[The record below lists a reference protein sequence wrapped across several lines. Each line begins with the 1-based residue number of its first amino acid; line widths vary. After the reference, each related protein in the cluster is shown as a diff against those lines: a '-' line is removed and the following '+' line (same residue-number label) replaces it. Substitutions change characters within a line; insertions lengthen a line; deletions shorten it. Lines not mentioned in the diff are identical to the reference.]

1 MQSWQASC
9 VAVTLRFVRLS
20 SAALLLHGA
29 TLKAQT
35 RPDGSTTQESARVAL
50 RDYSERR
57 FASPDGLRSLAVFA
71 VEALSDGSLWIGTEA
86 GPHRFTGT
94 RFERVEIPGSSTHVR
109 SIARASN
116 GSIWFG
122 TRTGVV
128 RRLPDGSMREFD
140 TSDGLTAGTVYS
152 LAVSNAYDGTE
163 RVVAATSE
171 GIAVY
176 MGSGRWASIPLPPN
190 VEAAGLVVRARKRVT
205 GRDELWLATSSGT
218 AARWRDGQWD
228 GVYGAAQGLRV
239 RSVEQFGMA
248 SDSARTLYAGTS
260 EGVFVFDE
268 STSTGRWSL
277 VRGSPLYS
285 YRVATVPHADG
296 SHDLWVGTLDGL
308 LMRKRGATWDTV
320 QLRSTEPRTPVHALT
335 AVRGHAGG
343 FAVYVGTFGDG
354 MVRLSVGRAATLVS
368 EQTGLRLSITS
379 VLEEPLGQPGVTW
392 IGTSN
397 FGVVEVAA
405 GRARTI
411 ATYDDVVD
419 GRVVTVFTR
428 GSGAAAE
435 VWVGAVLGAW
445 RREGGRWMRRDVGIG
460 SMSVTRFASERTA
473 EDSSPLLA
481 ATAVGLRRWDGER
494 WNPVEGAPQGAA
506 TYVLGESPT
515 DSSVWIAGGFGTAVR
530 RAGTWLV
537 DSSLLRREEP
547 AIVRALCRL
556 ATSEGDR
563 ILAASNRG
571 VFFRDRSDA
580 AWRDLPARIH
590 DFFRSDVIN
599 AIRCDDASRVLVATN
614 DGVAVLDLSDRD
626 TSAWHMVT
634 MFGPADGLPSPVM
647 QAIGE
652 GGGPGERWIGT
663 AHGVGRID
671 VRDLPE
677 PDPSVFRM
685 RIVSGNDAQL
695 VSDGTRVDFE
705 DNRVAIDLT
714 LPTYHREEDLQYRI
728 EVDGPLSVTPSEWTS
743 ESRVS
748 YPALPPG
755 NYSVQAWARDYAGRE
770 YGPVAQRFTVG
781 YPPWRSPLVL
791 LAYAV
796 AAAALLFA
804 AHRWRLR
811 TIQARATELAA
822 SEQRLRASERQFRA
836 LFDRAFDANLL
847 VRNRSVVAANAA
859 AVALLGGDDGLT
871 GVTIDALALPR
882 ALAERRGSPADA
894 VEINVSRVDGTRV
907 PAAATVTTIERED
920 GPMQHWVLRDLSA
933 AHAARNE
940 RQLLES
946 QVREAQ
952 KLESLGTL
960 AGGVAHDFNNLLG
973 VIRGNAELAR
983 ESLDDRDEVA
993 GHLSA
998 VLDASERARD
1008 LVRQI
1013 LTFSRRNQPHE
1024 RIIDFGAVVRTL
1036 VPMLRSLIPRTVDLD
1051 VIGGDAVYAIRGDLT
1066 QLQQLLFNLCSNAEY
1081 AMRPTN
1087 GGRLE
1092 IRLDV
1097 LPAPDDIVSETA
1109 RVVRLRVS
1117 DSGVGMAPE
1126 VRDRVFEP
1134 FFTTKPTGE
1143 GTGLG
1148 LSVLHG
1154 IVASHGG
1161 RVRVDSE
1168 LGVGTTFDVLMPLVA
1183 ESSMAGS
1190 TMSSSTPISG
1200 MPAVRV
1206 AAAVGA
1212 IAMAPA
1218 VDERVIGARATGEH
1232 ERGAPASLSPAEA
1245 AATLKNARVVL
1256 VDDEPAVARVV
1267 ERALSRLG
1275 CRVRTFHDPREALE
1289 AVRLSPDGVDV
1300 LVTDQTMPGMTGD
1313 VLAQAVHKVRPG
1325 LPVVIV
1331 TGYSYR
1337 LTPER
1342 LAEVGAAAILQKPVP
1357 LAVLEAAVA
1366 SVLHAARTDEATRA
1380 S

>member
-1 MQSWQASC
+1 MRPRRSR
-9 VAVTLRFVRLS
+9 VAVPVQVVSLGI
-20 SAALLLHGA
+20 AALLLHGA
-29 TLKAQT
+29 MLSAQT
-35 RPDGSTTQESARVAL
+35 PPDGSTTQESARVAL

-71 VEALSDGSLWIGTEA
+71 VEALGDGSLWIGTDA
-86 GPHRFTGT
+86 GPHRLLGS
-94 RFERVEIPGSSTHVR
+94 RFERLEIPGTSSHVR
-109 SIARASN
+109 AIARTNN

-122 TRTGVV
+122 TRNGVV

-163 RVVAATSE
+163 RLVAATSD
-171 GIAVY
+171 GVAVY
-176 MGSGRWASIPLPPN
+176 MGSDRWVSIPLPPE
-190 VEAAGLVVRARKRVT
+190 VEAEGLVVRARKRAS
-205 GRDELWLATSSGT
+205 GRDELWLATSFGV
-218 AARWRDGQWD
+218 AARWRDGAWD

-239 RSVEQFGMA
+239 RAVEQFGIA
-248 SDSARTLYAGTS
+248 SDSARTLYAATS
-260 EGVFVFDE
+260 DGVFVFDE
-268 STSTGRWSL
+268 SPAIGRWSL
-277 VRGSPLYS
+277 VRGSPSYS
-285 YRVATVPHADG
+285 YRVAIVPHPDG
-296 SHDLWVGTLDGL
+296 SHDLWIGTLDGL
-308 LMRKRGATWDTV
+308 LMRKRGVTWDTV

-335 AVRGHAGG
+335 SVRGHAGG

-411 ATYDDVVD
+411 ATYDDLVD
-419 GRVVTVFTR
+419 GRAITVFTR
-428 GSGAAAE
+428 GTAADAD

-445 RREGGRWMRRDVGIG
+445 RREGSRWMRRDAGLGGVA
-460 SMSVTRFASERTA
+460 VTRFASERQGVN
-473 EDSSPLLA
+473 SSPLLA

-494 WNPVEGAPQGAA
+494 WNPVEGAPPGSV
-506 TYVLGESPT
+506 THVVGESPT
-515 DSSVWIAGGFGTAVR
+515 DPGLWIAGAFGTAVR
-530 RAGTWLV
+530 RAGAWRV
-537 DSSLLRREEP
+537 DSSLLQRDAP
-547 AIVRALCRL
+547 ARVRTLCRL
-556 ATSEGDR
+556 PADERDR
-563 ILAASNRG
+563 MLAASNRG
-571 VFFRDRSDA
+571 VFFRENGDA
-580 AWRDLPARIH
+580 AWRSLPARIR
-590 DFFRSDVIN
+590 DFFRSDVIT
-599 AIRCDDASRVLVATN
+599 AIRCDDASRVLVATG
-614 DGVAVLDLSDRD
+614 DGMAVLDLSGRD
-626 TSAWHMVT
+626 TSAWRMVT
-634 MFGPADGLPSPVM
+634 MFGPADGLPSPVT

-652 GGGPGERWIGT
+652 GGGAGERWIGT
-663 AHGVGRID
+663 AHGVGRIAM
-671 VRDLPE
+671 RDLPM

-685 RIVSGNDAQL
+685 RITSGNDAQP
-695 VSDGTRVDFE
+695 VPDSARIDFE
-705 DNRVAIDLT
+705 DNRVTIDLT
-714 LPTYHREEDLQYRI
+714 LPTYHREEDLLYRI
-728 EVDGPLSVTPSEWTS
+728 VVDGPLRVTPAEWTS
-743 ESRVS
+743 DSRVS

-755 NYSVQAWARDYAGRE
+755 NYSVKAWARDYAGRE
-770 YGPVAQRFTVG
+770 YGPLAQRFTVA
-781 YPPWRSPLVL
+781 YPPWRSPLGVASYAL
-791 LAYAV
+791 IAV
-796 AAAALLFA
+796 ALLLA

-822 SEQRLRASERQFRA
+822 SEQRARASERQFRA

-847 VRNRSVVAANAA
+847 VRERTVVAANAA
-859 AVALLGGDDGLT
+859 AVTMLGGDDGLT
-871 GVTIDALALPR
+871 GVTTDALSLPR
-882 ALAERRGSPADA
+882 ALAERRESPADA
-894 VEINVSRVDGTRV
+894 VEMEVQRVDGTRV
-907 PAAATVTTIERED
+907 PVAVTVTTIERED

-933 AHAARNE
+933 AYAARNE

-983 ESLDDRDEVA
+983 ETLDDRDEVA
-993 GHLSA
+993 GHLAA

-1024 RIIDFGAVVRTL
+1024 RIIDLGAVVRTL
-1036 VPMLRSLIPRTVDLD
+1036 VPMLRSLIPSTVDLD

-1087 GGRLE
+1087 GGHLE

-1097 LPAPDDIVSETA
+1097 LPAPDDIVSETTQ
-1109 RVVRLRVS
+1109 VVRLRVS
-1117 DSGVGMAPE
+1117 DRGVGMTTD

-1161 RVRVDSE
+1161 RVRVESE
-1168 LGVGTTFDVLMPLVA
+1168 VGLGTTFDVLMPLVA
-1183 ESSMAGS
+1183 ESS
-1190 TMSSSTPISG
+1190 
-1200 MPAVRV
+1200 
-1206 AAAVGA
+1206 
-1212 IAMAPA
+1212 
-1218 VDERVIGARATGEH
+1218 IGAASRGDAATG
-1232 ERGAPASLSPAEA
+1232 ALAISVPAD
-1245 AATLKNARVVL
+1245 AATSLMNARVVL

-1275 CRVRTFHDPREALE
+1275 CRVRTYHDPHEALE
-1289 AVRLSPDGVDV
+1289 SVRMSPDDVDV

-1313 VLAQAVHKVRPG
+1313 VLAQAVHRVRPG

-1342 LAEVGAAAILQKPVP
+1342 LAEVGAAAVLQKPLS

-1366 SVLHAARTDEATRA
+1366 AAVHVARSDEAATA